1 MRKAAKS
8 IAGCLYLESESPFF
22 AVAGSINSLPPLCSR
37 RIEEVIPVL
46 YVVCRAIGFL
56 VSKQQPKQKFW

>member
-8 IAGCLYLESESPFF
+8 IAGCLYLEFGES
-22 AVAGSINSLPPLCSR
+22 LLCSGGIDKFTAAFMLKKDR
-37 RIEEVIPVL
+37 RVIPVL
-46 YVVCRAIGFL
+46 YVVCRAIDFL